1 MAFYTLI
8 APLITLTYPLDKIK
22 DGQAQA
28 FTMWIREYV
37 YTALIQIIH
46 LVIYTVLVGSA
57 LDLVSSYPLYAIIV
71 LLFIKKADGIIKK
84 MFGFDKSETVGTLGA
99 AATGALIVNALN
111 KLARKRWFEKKRII
125 RKIRGKRK
133 NQYKNNRK
141 QYNEQSK

>member
-1 MAFYTLI
+1 MGFFTMI

-125 RKIRGKRK
+125 RKNRCKRK